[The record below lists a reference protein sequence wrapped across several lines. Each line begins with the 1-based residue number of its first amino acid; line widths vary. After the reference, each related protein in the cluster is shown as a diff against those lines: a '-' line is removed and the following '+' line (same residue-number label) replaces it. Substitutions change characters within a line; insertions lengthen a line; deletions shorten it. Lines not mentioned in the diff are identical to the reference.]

1 MSWLSKRLKPSK
13 KAKKWWNKN
22 VKPLGKK
29 TALEA
34 IGTPL
39 SYIPIVKDLGGS
51 ALACSRQRGAA
62 FDACVENPQYY
73 FANVRKD
80 PNADDYYQSD
90 SPAFTEG
97 QIGQGYQGNMPT
109 HTGIDVTTGWTPTT
123 GMTQAEYQAIV
134 DQYTDNTTFGDEG
147 APPPPSPA
155 TTTSGDDNL
164 KRSKPWL
171 YAVSEKG
178 DSNLLSLINQ
188 MLKDPEPKKMA
199 MGGPIGMDSM
209 MPSRRMYGKRKKP
222 VMQTSTAG
230 MPMRGMNAGIP
241 MMKQGGM
248 TKKYHI

>member
-22 VKPLGKK
+22 VKPIGKEDFL
-29 TALEA
+29 TGA
-34 IGTPL
+34 
-39 SYIPIVKDLGGS
+39 GS
-51 ALACSRQRGAA
+51 LLALADPTNVTSLATCIGAKDYWSCVDRRA
-62 FDACVENPQYY
+62 GKGISGLYMKAGDKNLPTPDQIMNNPMSTFDIPTDV
-73 FANVRKD
+73 
-80 PNADDYYQSD
+80 
-90 SPAFTEG
+90 
-97 QIGQGYQGNMPT
+97 PT
-109 HTGIDVTTGWTPTT
+109 HTGVDVTTGWDPES

-134 DQYTDNTTFGDEG
+134 DQYTDNTTFGNEG
-147 APPPPSPA
+147 APLSPT
-155 TTTSGDDNL
+155 TTTSGNDDL

-188 MLKDPEPKKMA
+188 MLKDPKPKKMA

-209 MPSRRMYGKRKKP
+209 MPSRRMYGKKKKP
-222 VMQTSTAG
+222 IMQTSTAG